1 MRCQCSDVME
11 ASCSDGWWAFWMGVL
26 ATWLPVYGAY
36 RIMVRGDDSDED
48 DDAPDGMYS

>member
-1 MRCQCSDVME
+1 ME

-36 RIMVRGDDSDED
+36 RIVTRGEESED
-48 DDAPDGMYS
+48 DEKAPDGMYS